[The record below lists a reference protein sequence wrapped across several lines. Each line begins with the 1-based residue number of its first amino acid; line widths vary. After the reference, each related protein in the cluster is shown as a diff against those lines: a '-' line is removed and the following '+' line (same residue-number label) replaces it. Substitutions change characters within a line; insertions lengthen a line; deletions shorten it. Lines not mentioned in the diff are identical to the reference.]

1 MKTPET
7 LACAPSPPGPL
18 RPAVAPPPG
27 GERHE
32 ALVRAYLRLSLIFL
46 VPLGSLLG
54 LWMLAGLAGLVP
66 LGSWQAHRTAHGHLQ
81 VYGFV
86 VLFTMGIALLVV
98 PRLTGRAPQHPVLAW
113 GALVATAAGTLLAAF
128 GLALPGAVLKVA
140 GVVLFAAALR
150 ARPGG
155 LTVGPSA
162 RVTTHLLFTLSG
174 TVWLALAAAL
184 SALRPG
190 DPGPLELVLWGFATL
205 YVMGVGLL
213 AHPRIMSL
221 PEPSLG
227 LARGAALA
235 WNLSLALRLAQL
247 TLPAALAALTGAALF
262 LAALRPFR
270 RPGPGAL
277 APAWLTAHIRF
288 SYAWLVAV
296 CLLEAAAAGF
306 PSLQAPLRHGLAV
319 GFLSTMMTGMAY
331 RIVPAHL
338 AAELPWPWL
347 PWASLV
353 LLQGGT
359 GLRLAAQAASW
370 KLAMLAGGAAQF
382 VALLAFA
389 AGLWRALLR
398 CPVGPRDPLRS
409 ASRGRQRKD

>member
-1 MKTPET
+1 
-7 LACAPSPPGPL
+7 
-18 RPAVAPPPG
+18 
-27 GERHE
+27 
-32 ALVRAYLRLSLIFL
+32 
-46 VPLGSLLG
+46 
-54 LWMLAGLAGLVP
+54 MLAGLAGVVP
-66 LGSWQAHRTAHGHLQ
+66 MGSWAAHLTAHGNLQ

-98 PRLTGRAPQHPVLAW
+98 PRLTGRALQHPALAR
-113 GALVATAAGTLLAAF
+113 GALVATAAGTLAAAF

-150 ARPGG
+150 ARPDG

-162 RVTTHLLFTLSG
+162 RVASHLLFTLSG

-227 LARGAALA
+227 LARAAALT
-235 WNLSLALRLAQL
+235 WNLSLALRLAHL
-247 TLPAALAALTGAALF
+247 ALPAALAALAGAGLF
-262 LAALRPFR
+262 LWALRPFR

-277 APAWLTAHIRF
+277 APAWLTAHIQL
-288 SYAWLVAV
+288 SYAWLVVV
-296 CLLEAAAAGF
+296 CLLEVAAAAGLA
-306 PSLQAPLRHGLAV
+306 SLQTPLRHGLAV
-319 GFLSTMMTGMAY
+319 GFLLTMMTGMAY

-338 AAELPWPWL
+338 GAPLPWPWL

-389 AGLWRALLR
+389 AGLWLALGR
-398 CPVGPRDPLRS
+398 SPRRPS
-409 ASRGRQRKD
+409 